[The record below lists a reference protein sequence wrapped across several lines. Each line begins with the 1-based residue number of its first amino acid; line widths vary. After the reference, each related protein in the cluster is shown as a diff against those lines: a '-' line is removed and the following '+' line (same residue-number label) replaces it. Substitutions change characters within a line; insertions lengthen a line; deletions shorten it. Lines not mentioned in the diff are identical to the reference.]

1 MSTYTHIE
9 KGGEYYRSEYTGRLK
24 LHGDDGWTDVVIYCS
39 VDDLGSQVRFVTDEK
54 RWAERFRENPQ
65 PTAEEWAEV
74 RKGLVIDLHPWSDDD
89 DSEGEE

>member
-24 LHGDDGWTDVVIYCS
+24 LHGDD
-39 VDDLGSQVRFVTDEK
+39 
-54 RWAERFRENPQ
+54 
-65 PTAEEWAEV
+65 
-74 RKGLVIDLHPWSDDD
+74 D